1 VSSPEHPTVQAAP
14 RQAHIGWIF
23 AAALLL
29 ALVIFGAGVYLAATR
44 HDWTVLAAGSVSIVL
59 TLVGWPIAVSSNTA
73 SVDRSIETHLVPVIA
88 KFDQIIAA
96 LMLVSDQQLISD
108 RAKQIA
114 FRERDRDAF
123 RRAIH
128 EDVAKKDY
136 DAALALVEAMRT
148 EFGTKEEVDQLKAEI
163 AARRDDSMRR
173 KLDDAIAVVENHV
186 DQEQWQVAFREAER
200 LKKEFPDQ
208 VRVQMLPQEIETV
221 RQNVK
226 KNLLTRWNDH
236 VKAKN
241 VDDAIFVLRKLDLYV
256 TPQEAAGLEEDA
268 RMIFKEKL
276 AKLRVDFTAAVQGHH
291 WREAKKLAEVVMS
304 DFPNTQMAKEVRD
317 MMPTLEDRLRE
328 LQAAGSLHSMA
339 T

>member
-1 VSSPEHPTVQAAP
+1 
-14 RQAHIGWIF
+14 
-23 AAALLL
+23 
-29 ALVIFGAGVYLAATR
+29 LAATR
-44 HDWTVLAAGSVSIVL
+44 HDWVVLAAGSVSIVVA
-59 TLVGWPIAVSSNTA
+59 LVAWPIAVSANTA
-73 SVDRSIETHLVPVIA
+73 SVDRSIEAHLVPVIA

-96 LMLVSDQQLISD
+96 LMLISDQQLISD

-128 EDVAKKDY
+128 EDLSKKDY
-136 DAALALVEAMRT
+136 DAALALVEEMRT
-148 EFGTKEEVDQLKAEI
+148 EFGTKDEVDQLKTEI
-163 AARRDDSMRR
+163 ASRRDDSLRR
-173 KLDDAIAVVENHV
+173 RLDDAIAVVESHV
-186 DQEQWQVAFREAER
+186 DQEQWQPAFKEAER
-200 LKKEFPDQ
+200 LKREFPDQ
-208 VRVQMLPQEIETV
+208 VRVQMLPQEIESV

-276 AKLRVDFTAAVQGHH
+276 AKLRTDFTAAVQGHH
-291 WREAKKLAEVVMS
+291 WREAKKLAETVMS